1 MAYGQN
7 MNAPMSG
14 LMGLAAMKGRMGDNT
29 LVHVNPMELKAL
41 NAMAGPGGLTQ
52 NPSTGLPEAFKIKD
66 ILPVLGAI
74 AAPYAIPFM
83 MGGAAAGT
91 ALTGLAGAAA
101 AGGGAAAGTALAGG
115 NREEIL
121 TSGLVTGLTAG
132 ALGGAGSGGAKGTV
146 AGLEKGAGVTSTS
159 ALPSIAPAPITSA
172 STEAAKTLAQQ
183 QAVTTAAPA
192 AQGFLTDF
200 ATKSVGLPA
209 GQALTE
215 AGKNAALKTIGK
227 QTLGSGL
234 AAAATSPA
242 MFDVPAP
249 PKGVAPPTT
258 VPSTQMTQTASA
270 ADIDRF
276 IRQGGATP
284 QFFSYSPV
292 QIPAQFGGMT
302 KKEGGSMGD
311 GPATYMAQGGDAS
324 ESGMFAGMVE
334 APEGDGMSDNVSFEV
349 VGDPEIKQAML
360 SPDEY
365 VMDAF
370 TVAALGNGSSDAGAA
385 KLDDFRKA
393 LREKVYGKEAQ
404 PKQVDGAKEL
414 SRLT

>member
-29 LVHVNPMELKAL
+29 LVHVNPMELKTL

-52 NPSTGLPEAFKIKD
+52 NPSTGLPEAFKLKD

-74 AAPYAIPFM
+74 AMPFAAPAMFGAAGLGGLASNAAIM
-83 MGGAAAGT
+83 SGIGGAT
-91 ALTGLAGAAA
+91 
-101 AGGGAAAGTALAGG
+101 GTALAGG
-115 NREEIL
+115 NKEEIL
-121 TSGLVTGLTAG
+121 TSGITSGLTAG
-132 ALGGAGSGGAKGTV
+132 LTGGFGSKGPTDVVKAGTFEPGKITASNIGEGFKPFPKDLNPKIAESLTSR
-146 AGLEKGAGVTSTS
+146 AGKE
-159 ALPSIAPAPITSA
+159 SIA
-172 STEAAKTLAQQ
+172 
-183 QAVTTAAPA
+183 QAVNPISYATPTLKQSAA
-192 AQGFLTDF
+192 T
-200 ATKSVGLPA
+200 
-209 GQALTE
+209 
-215 AGKNAALKTIGK
+215 
-227 QTLGSGL
+227 GL

-292 QIPAQFGGMT
+292 QIPAQFGGMAA
-302 KKEGGSMGD
+302 EGGSMGD
-311 GPATYMAQGGDAS
+311 VPATYMAKGGDT
-324 ESGMFAGMVE
+324 GMFSGMVE

-370 TVAALGNGSSDAGAA
+370 TVAALGNGSSDAGAE

-414 SRLT
+414 SQLT

>member
-29 LVHVNPMELKAL
+29 LVHVNPMELKTL

-52 NPSTGLPEAFKIKD
+52 NPSTGLPEAFKLKD

-74 AAPYAIPFM
+74 AMPFAAPAMFGAAGLGGLASNAAIM
-83 MGGAAAGT
+83 SGIGGAT
-91 ALTGLAGAAA
+91 
-101 AGGGAAAGTALAGG
+101 GTALAGG
-115 NREEIL
+115 NKEEIL
-121 TSGLVTGLTAG
+121 TSGITSGLTAG
-132 ALGGAGSGGAKGTV
+132 LTGGFGSKGPTDVVKAGTFEPGKITASNIGEGFKPFPKDLNPKIAES
-146 AGLEKGAGVTSTS
+146 LTSKVGKE
-159 ALPSIAPAPITSA
+159 SIA
-172 STEAAKTLAQQ
+172 
-183 QAVTTAAPA
+183 QAVNPISY
-192 AQGFLTDF
+192 
-200 ATKSVGLPA
+200 ATPTLKQSVA
-209 GQALTE
+209 T
-215 AGKNAALKTIGK
+215 
-227 QTLGSGL
+227 GL

-292 QIPAQFGGMT
+292 QIPAQFGGMAA
-302 KKEGGSMGD
+302 EGGSMGD
-311 GPATYMAQGGDAS
+311 VPATYMAKGGDT
-324 ESGMFAGMVE
+324 GMFSGMVE

-370 TVAALGNGSSDAGAA
+370 TVAALGNGSSDAGAE

-414 SRLT
+414 SKLT

>member
-29 LVHVNPMELKAL
+29 LVHVNPTELKTL

-52 NPSTGLPEAFKIKD
+52 NPATGLPEAFKIKD
-66 ILPVLGAI
+66 LLPVLGAI
-74 AAPYAIPFM
+74 AMPIAAPALLGGAAATGLGALATNTALM
-83 MGGAAAGT
+83 SGVGAAAGT
-91 ALTGLAGAAA
+91 AL
-101 AGGGAAAGTALAGG
+101 GGG
-115 NREEIL
+115 NKEEIL
-121 TSGLVTGLTAG
+121 TSGITTGLTAG
-132 ALGGAGSGGAKGTV
+132 LTGGFGNKGSKLSDAASTV
-146 AGLEKGAGVTSTS
+146 ADPSYKAG
-159 ALPSIAPAPITSA
+159 
-172 STEAAKTLAQQ
+172 
-183 QAVTTAAPA
+183 
-192 AQGFLTDF
+192 
-200 ATKSVGLPA
+200 
-209 GQALTE
+209 ALTKTGAAESLGSSMSSTNMIGNTPIPLPRPDSAASIFSDAAIKE
-215 AGKNAALKTIGK
+215 AGARELKSRAA
-227 QTLGSGL
+227 SGL

-292 QIPAQFGGMT
+292 QIPAQFGGMAA
-302 KKEGGSMGD
+302 EGGSMGD
-311 GPATYMAQGGDAS
+311 VPATYMAKGGDT
-324 ESGMFAGMVE
+324 GMFSGMVE

-370 TVAALGNGSSDAGAA
+370 TVAALGNGSSDAGAE

-414 SRLT
+414 SRLA

>member
-66 ILPVLGAI
+66 ILPVLG
-74 AAPYAIPFM
+74 
-83 MGGAAAGT
+83 
-91 ALTGLAGAAA
+91 GLAGAALL
-101 AGGGAAAGTALAGG
+101 GPAAAGLLAKAGITSAGAATGIATGLGTTGGALLKGDSL
-115 NREEIL
+115 EEAAMQ
-121 TSGLVTGLTAG
+121 GLGSGLTAG
-132 ALGGAGSGGAKGTV
+132 IMTPGSGGGIGQEAISNIPKEELAKMSSKEITKAGTTAFRAGV
-146 AGLEKGAGVTSTS
+146 DDLAGEGLKQKAMFGLKTAGLK
-159 ALPSIAPAPITSA
+159 
-172 STEAAKTLAQQ
+172 
-183 QAVTTAAPA
+183 
-192 AQGFLTDF
+192 
-200 ATKSVGLPA
+200 
-209 GQALTE
+209 
-215 AGKNAALKTIGK
+215 
-227 QTLGSGL
+227 GL
-234 AAAATSPA
+234 AGGAAGAIATNPA
-242 MFDVPAP
+242 MYEMPKEPTYTP
-249 PKGVAPPTT
+249 PST
-258 VPSTQMTQTASA
+258 VPYTERTQTASKE
-270 ADIDRF
+270 DIDRY
-276 IRQGGATP
+276 IRQGGSTP
-284 QFFSYSPV
+284 QFFNYSPT

-311 GPATYMAQGGDAS
+311 GPATYMAQGGDTS

-385 KLDDFRKA
+385 KLDEFRKA

-414 SRLT
+414 SRLA

>member
-29 LVHVNPMELKAL
+29 LVHVNPTELKTL
-41 NAMAGPGGLTQ
+41 NALAGPGGLTQ

-66 ILPVLGAI
+66 LLPVLGAVAMPF
-74 AAPYAIPFM
+74 AAPAIF
-83 MGGAAAGT
+83 GA
-91 ALTGLAGAAA
+91 TGLAGLAGNAALMSGI
-101 AGGGAAAGTALAGG
+101 GGAAGTALAGG
-115 NREEIL
+115 NKEEIL
-121 TSGLVTGLTAG
+121 TSGITSGVTAGLTGGGFGSSADKIAAASEAVGKTGYEAG
-132 ALGGAGSGGAKGTV
+132 KL
-146 AGLEKGAGVTSTS
+146 
-159 ALPSIAPAPITSA
+159 A
-172 STEAAKTLAQQ
+172 STEVAKGLGQSIAD
-183 QAVTTAAPA
+183 TTKQEIA
-192 AQGFLTDF
+192 
-200 ATKSVGLPA
+200 SNVA
-209 GQALTE
+209 GELGKQALKS
-215 AGKNAALKTIGK
+215 GAAT
-227 QTLGSGL
+227 GL
-234 AAAATSPA
+234 AAAATSPG

-258 VPSTQMTQTASA
+258 VPTTQMTQTASA

-284 QFFSYSPV
+284 QFFNYSPA
-292 QIPAQFGGMT
+292 QIPAQFGGVA
-302 KKEGGSMGD
+302 KEGGSMGD
-311 GPATYMAQGGDAS
+311 VPATYIAQGGDTS
-324 ESGMFAGMVE
+324 ESGMFSGMVE

-370 TVAALGNGSSDAGAA
+370 TVAALGNGSSDAGA
-385 KLDDFRKA
+385 KQLDDFRLA

-414 SRLT
+414 SRLA

>member
-29 LVHVNPMELKAL
+29 LVHVNPMELKTL
-41 NAMAGPGGLTQ
+41 NALAGPGGLTQ
-52 NPSTGLPEAFKIKD
+52 NPVTGLPEAFKIKD
-66 ILPVLGAI
+66 LLPVLLGV
-74 AAPYAIPFM
+74 AAPFAPLL
-83 MGGAAAGT
+83 MGGS

-101 AGGGAAAGTALAGG
+101 AGAGSAAGTALAGG

-121 TSGLVTGLTAG
+121 MSGLASGLTAG
-132 ALGGAGSGGAKGTV
+132 LTGGAAK
-146 AGLEKGAGVTSTS
+146 AGEKAVLE
-159 ALPSIAPAPITSA
+159 
-172 STEAAKTLAQQ
+172 
-183 QAVTTAAPA
+183 
-192 AQGFLTDF
+192 
-200 ATKSVGLPA
+200 ATKEGTLKA
-209 GQALTE
+209 GAE
-215 AGKNAALKTIGK
+215 GIG
-227 QTLGSGL
+227 QTLGSKIGGTALGSGTGEVAKALGTQTFADTASAIGAEKIAQKAIGDQLIKRGAATGL

-242 MFDVPAP
+242 MFDVPAGP
-249 PKGVAPPTT
+249 QGVAPPTT
-258 VPSTQMTQTASA
+258 VPRTEMTQTASKE
-270 ADIDRF
+270 DIDRY

-292 QIPAQFGGMT
+292 QIPAQFVA
-302 KKEGGSMGD
+302 EGGSMGD
-311 GPATYMAQGGDAS
+311 APATYMAQGGDT
-324 ESGMFAGMVE
+324 GMFSGMVE

-349 VGDPEIKQAML
+349 VGDPQIKQAML

-370 TVAALGNGSSDAGAA
+370 TVAALGNGSSDAGAE
-385 KLDDFRKA
+385 KLDNFRLA

>member
-29 LVHVNPMELKAL
+29 LVHVNPMELKTLDAL
-41 NAMAGPGGLTQ
+41 AGPGGLTQ
-52 NPSTGLPEAFKIKD
+52 NPVTGLPEAFKIKD
-66 ILPVLGAI
+66 LLPVLLGV
-74 AAPYAIPFM
+74 AAPFAPLL
-83 MGGAAAGT
+83 MGGS

-101 AGGGAAAGTALAGG
+101 AGAGSAAGTALAGG

-121 TSGLVTGLTAG
+121 MSGLASGLTAG
-132 ALGGAGSGGAKGTV
+132 LTGGTGKAAEKAVLEATKEGTLKAGASGIGQSLGAASASAGELGKALGTQTFKDMATAKG
-146 AGLEKGAGVTSTS
+146 AEQIAQKAIGDQLIKRGA
-159 ALPSIAPAPITSA
+159 
-172 STEAAKTLAQQ
+172 
-183 QAVTTAAPA
+183 
-192 AQGFLTDF
+192 
-200 ATKSVGLPA
+200 AT
-209 GQALTE
+209 
-215 AGKNAALKTIGK
+215 
-227 QTLGSGL
+227 GL

-242 MFDVPAP
+242 MFDVPAG

-258 VPSTQMTQTASA
+258 VPATQMTQTASKE
-270 ADIDRF
+270 DIDRY

-292 QIPAQFGGMT
+292 QIPAQFGGMAA
-302 KKEGGSMGD
+302 EGGSMGD
-311 GPATYMAQGGDAS
+311 VPATYMAQGGDT
-324 ESGMFAGMVE
+324 GMFSGMVE

-349 VGDPEIKQAML
+349 VGDPQIKQAML

-370 TVAALGNGSSDAGAA
+370 TVAALGNGSSDAGAE
-385 KLDDFRKA
+385 KLDDFRLA

>member
-29 LVHVNPMELKAL
+29 LVHVNPTELKTL

-52 NPSTGLPEAFKIKD
+52 NPSTGLPEAFKLKD

-74 AAPYAIPFM
+74 AMPFAAPAMFGAAGLGGLASNAAIM
-83 MGGAAAGT
+83 SGIGGAT
-91 ALTGLAGAAA
+91 
-101 AGGGAAAGTALAGG
+101 GTALAGG
-115 NREEIL
+115 NKEEIL
-121 TSGLVTGLTAG
+121 TSGITSGLTAG
-132 ALGGAGSGGAKGTV
+132 LTGGFGSKGPTDVVKAGTFEPGKITASNIGEGFKPFPKDLNPKIAESLTSR
-146 AGLEKGAGVTSTS
+146 AGKE
-159 ALPSIAPAPITSA
+159 SIA
-172 STEAAKTLAQQ
+172 
-183 QAVTTAAPA
+183 QAVNPISYATPTLKQSAA
-192 AQGFLTDF
+192 T
-200 ATKSVGLPA
+200 
-209 GQALTE
+209 
-215 AGKNAALKTIGK
+215 
-227 QTLGSGL
+227 GL

-292 QIPAQFGGMT
+292 QIPAQFGGMAA
-302 KKEGGSMGD
+302 EGGSMGD
-311 GPATYMAQGGDAS
+311 VPATYMAKGGDT
-324 ESGMFAGMVE
+324 GMFSGMVE

-370 TVAALGNGSSDAGAA
+370 TVAALGNGSSDAGAE

>member
-29 LVHVNPMELKAL
+29 LVHVNPMELKTL
-41 NAMAGPGGLTQ
+41 NALAGPGGLTQ
-52 NPSTGLPEAFKIKD
+52 NPVTGLPEAFKIKD
-66 ILPVLGAI
+66 LLPALLAVAAPFAVPVALGGAGLGA
-74 AAPYAIPFM
+74 A
-83 MGGAAAGT
+83 T
-91 ALTGLAGAAA
+91 TGLAGAAA
-101 AGGGAAAGTALAGG
+101 AGAGAATGTALAGG
-115 NREEIL
+115 NKEEIL
-121 TSGLVTGLTAG
+121 TSGLLTGLTAG
-132 ALGGAGSGGAKGTV
+132 VLGGAGSGGAKGAAT
-146 AGLEKGAGVTSTS
+146 GLEKGAGVTSAIPS
-159 ALPSIAPAPITSA
+159 AAPVPITSA
-172 STEAAKTLAQQ
+172 STQAAKTLAQE
-183 QAVTTAAPA
+183 QALKATTTP
-192 AQGFLTDF
+192 GFLTDL

-215 AGKNAALKTIGK
+215 AGKSAALKTIGK
-227 QTLGSGL
+227 QAVGSGL

-242 MFDVPAP
+242 MFDVPAG

-258 VPSTQMTQTASA
+258 VPRTEMTQTASKE
-270 ADIDRF
+270 DIDRY

-292 QIPAQFGGMT
+292 QIPAQFVA
-302 KKEGGSMGD
+302 EGGSMGD
-311 GPATYMAQGGDAS
+311 APATYMAQGGDT
-324 ESGMFAGMVE
+324 GMFSGMVE

-349 VGDPEIKQAML
+349 VGDPQIKQAML

-370 TVAALGNGSSDAGAA
+370 TVAALGNGSSDAGAE
-385 KLDDFRKA
+385 KLDEFRKA

>member
-14 LMGLAAMKGRMGDNT
+14 LMGLAAMKGRMGDST
-29 LVHVNPMELKAL
+29 LVHVNPMELKTL

-52 NPSTGLPEAFKIKD
+52 NPSTGLPEAFKLKD

-74 AAPYAIPFM
+74 AMPFAAPAMF
-83 MGGAAAGT
+83 GGT
-91 ALTGLAGAAA
+91 ALASLAGNAALMSGV
-101 AGGGAAAGTALAGG
+101 GGAAGTALAGG

-121 TSGLVTGLTAG
+121 GSGITSGLTAG
-132 ALGGAGSGGAKGTV
+132 LTGGFGSSADKVAKAGEAISQTGYEASKLAGTGLAEGLGQSIGKTAGADV
-146 AGLEKGAGVTSTS
+146 VES
-159 ALPSIAPAPITSA
+159 ALAKELGAQAIKTG
-172 STEAAKTLAQQ
+172 AAT
-183 QAVTTAAPA
+183 
-192 AQGFLTDF
+192 
-200 ATKSVGLPA
+200 
-209 GQALTE
+209 
-215 AGKNAALKTIGK
+215 
-227 QTLGSGL
+227 GL

-242 MFDVPAP
+242 MYDIPAP

-258 VPSTQMTQTASA
+258 VPSTQMTQTASS

-284 QFFSYSPV
+284 QFFNYSPV

-311 GPATYMAQGGDAS
+311 VPATYMAKGGDT
-324 ESGMFAGMVE
+324 GMFSGMVE

-370 TVAALGNGSSDAGAA
+370 TVAALGNGSSDAGAE
-385 KLDDFRKA
+385 KLDEFRKA

>member
-14 LMGLAAMKGRMGDNT
+14 LMGLAAMKGRMGDST
-29 LVHVNPMELKAL
+29 LVHVNPMELKTL

-52 NPSTGLPEAFKIKD
+52 NPTTGLPEAFKIKD

-101 AGGGAAAGTALAGG
+101 AGGGAA
-115 NREEIL
+115 I
-121 TSGLVTGLTAG
+121 G
-132 ALGGAGSGGAKGTV
+132 AKLGGASTNEALTQGLTSAVTAGMFGGLGDAAKTAGSV
-146 AGLEKGAGVTSTS
+146 EKGAGIV
-159 ALPSIAPAPITSA
+159 AEGA
-172 STEAAKTLAQQ
+172 
-183 QAVTTAAPA
+183 
-192 AQGFLTDF
+192 
-200 ATKSVGLPA
+200 
-209 GQALTE
+209 
-215 AGKNAALKTIGK
+215 
-227 QTLGSGL
+227 SGL
-234 AAAATSPA
+234 AGEAAGEGITTNLASRAFEQAGGEGLLTQAGADAVKSQLAKQATGA
-242 MFDVPAP
+242 GLGAIAGAP
-249 PKGVAPPTT
+249 IPLPEQSTYTPPST

-292 QIPAQFGGMT
+292 QIPAQFGGMAA
-302 KKEGGSMGD
+302 EGGSMGD
-311 GPATYMAQGGDAS
+311 VPATYMAKGGDT
-324 ESGMFAGMVE
+324 GMFSGMVE

-370 TVAALGNGSSDAGAA
+370 TVAALGNGSSDAGAE

>member
-52 NPSTGLPEAFKIKD
+52 NPVTGLPEAFKIKD
-66 ILPVLGAI
+66 ILPVLGGI
-74 AAPYAIPFM
+74 
-83 MGGAAAGT
+83 
-91 ALTGLAGAAA
+91 AGAALLGPA
-101 AGGGAAAGTALAGG
+101 AAAALGKIGITSAGAVTGVATGLGTTGGALLKGDSLEEAAMQ
-115 NREEIL
+115 
-121 TSGLVTGLTAG
+121 GLGSGLTAG
-132 ALGGAGSGGAKGTV
+132 MLTPGGGGGVGKEAVSQLSESAAKELGEEGLRKYGEQAFKTGIKSLADEGLAETAKFGLKTAGLKGIAGGA
-146 AGLEKGAGVTSTS
+146 AG
-159 ALPSIAPAPITSA
+159 
-172 STEAAKTLAQQ
+172 
-183 QAVTTAAPA
+183 
-192 AQGFLTDF
+192 
-200 ATKSVGLPA
+200 
-209 GQALTE
+209 
-215 AGKNAALKTIGK
+215 AAL
-227 QTLGSGL
+227 SN
-234 AAAATSPA
+234 PA
-242 MFDVPAP
+242 MYEIPKEPTYTP
-249 PKGVAPPTT
+249 PST
-258 VPSTQMTQTASA
+258 VPVTERTQTASKE
-270 ADIDRF
+270 DIDRY

-284 QFFSYSPV
+284 QFFNYSPA
-292 QIPAQFGGMT
+292 QIPVEFGGIA
-302 KKEGGSMGD
+302 KEGGSMGD
-311 GPATYMAQGGDAS
+311 VPATYMAQGGDTS
-324 ESGMFAGMVE
+324 ESGMFSGMVE

-370 TVAALGNGSSDAGAA
+370 TVAALGNGSSDAGAE
-385 KLDDFRKA
+385 KLDNFRKA

>member
-29 LVHVNPMELKAL
+29 LVHVNPMELKTL

-52 NPSTGLPEAFKIKD
+52 NPSTGLPEAFKLKD

-74 AAPYAIPFM
+74 AMPFAAPAMFGAAGLGGLASNAAIM
-83 MGGAAAGT
+83 SGIGGAT
-91 ALTGLAGAAA
+91 
-101 AGGGAAAGTALAGG
+101 GTALAGG
-115 NREEIL
+115 NKEEIL
-121 TSGLVTGLTAG
+121 TSGITSGLTAG
-132 ALGGAGSGGAKGTV
+132 LTGGFGSKGPTDVVKAGTFEPGKITASNIGEGFKPFPKDLNPKIAES
-146 AGLEKGAGVTSTS
+146 LTSKVGKE
-159 ALPSIAPAPITSA
+159 SIA
-172 STEAAKTLAQQ
+172 
-183 QAVTTAAPA
+183 QAVNPISY
-192 AQGFLTDF
+192 
-200 ATKSVGLPA
+200 ATPTLKQSVA
-209 GQALTE
+209 T
-215 AGKNAALKTIGK
+215 
-227 QTLGSGL
+227 GL
-234 AAAATSPA
+234 AAAATSPG
-242 MFDVPAP
+242 MYDIPKQPTYAP
-249 PKGVAPPTT
+249 PST
-258 VPSTQMTQTASA
+258 VPYTERTQTASKE
-270 ADIDRF
+270 DIDRY
-276 IRQGGATP
+276 IRQGGSTP
-284 QFFSYSPV
+284 QFFNYSPT

-311 GPATYMAQGGDAS
+311 GPAIYMAQGGDAS

-370 TVAALGNGSSDAGAA
+370 TVAALGNGSSDAGAE
-385 KLDDFRKA
+385 KLDNFRLA

>member
-29 LVHVNPMELKAL
+29 LVHVNPMELKTL
-41 NAMAGPGGLTQ
+41 NALAGPGGLTQ
-52 NPSTGLPEAFKIKD
+52 NPVTGLPEAFKIKD

-101 AGGGAAAGTALAGG
+101 AGGGAALGAKLGGASTKEALTQGLTSAVTAGMFGG
-115 NREEIL
+115 LKGAEKVGEKAAEETLKKGVETVSAPTL
-121 TSGLVTGLTAG
+121 TSGLGQKALGQAAEENIAKTILDSSASGLTQKAALESAKTAVGQQVLKQTAG
-132 ALGGAGSGGAKGTV
+132 AGLGAIAGTPIP
-146 AGLEKGAGVTSTS
+146 
-159 ALPSIAPAPITSA
+159 LPEQPTY
-172 STEAAKTLAQQ
+172 T
-183 QAVTTAAPA
+183 
-192 AQGFLTDF
+192 
-200 ATKSVGLPA
+200 
-209 GQALTE
+209 
-215 AGKNAALKTIGK
+215 
-227 QTLGSGL
+227 
-234 AAAATSPA
+234 
-242 MFDVPAP
+242 P
-249 PKGVAPPTT
+249 PST
-258 VPSTQMTQTASA
+258 VPVTQTTQTASA

-276 IRQGGATP
+276 IRQGGPTP
-284 QFFSYSPV
+284 QFFNYSPA
-292 QIPAQFGGMT
+292 QIPVQFGGMA
-302 KKEGGSMGD
+302 KEGGSMGD
-311 GPATYMAQGGDAS
+311 VPATYMAQGGDT
-324 ESGMFAGMVE
+324 GMFSGMVE

-370 TVAALGNGSSDAGAA
+370 TVAALGNGSSDAGAE
-385 KLDDFRKA
+385 KLDNFRLA

>member
-29 LVHVNPMELKAL
+29 LVHVNPMELKTL

-52 NPSTGLPEAFKIKD
+52 NPSTGLPEAFKLKD

-74 AAPYAIPFM
+74 AMPFAAPAMFGAAGLGGLASNAAIM
-83 MGGAAAGT
+83 SGIGGAT
-91 ALTGLAGAAA
+91 
-101 AGGGAAAGTALAGG
+101 GTALAGG
-115 NREEIL
+115 NKEEIL
-121 TSGLVTGLTAG
+121 TSGITSGLTAG
-132 ALGGAGSGGAKGTV
+132 LTGGFGSKGPTDVVKAGTFEPGKITASNIGEGFKPFPKDLNPKIAESLTSR
-146 AGLEKGAGVTSTS
+146 AGKE
-159 ALPSIAPAPITSA
+159 SIA
-172 STEAAKTLAQQ
+172 
-183 QAVTTAAPA
+183 QAVNPISYATPTLKQSAA
-192 AQGFLTDF
+192 T
-200 ATKSVGLPA
+200 
-209 GQALTE
+209 
-215 AGKNAALKTIGK
+215 
-227 QTLGSGL
+227 GL

-292 QIPAQFGGMT
+292 QIPAQFGGMAA
-302 KKEGGSMGD
+302 EGGSMGD
-311 GPATYMAQGGDAS
+311 VPATYMAKGGDT
-324 ESGMFAGMVE
+324 GMFSGMVE

-370 TVAALGNGSSDAGAA
+370 TVAALGNGSSDAGAE
-385 KLDDFRKA
+385 KLDNFRLA

-414 SRLT
+414 SRLA

>member
-29 LVHVNPMELKAL
+29 LVHVNPTELKTL

-66 ILPVLGAI
+66 LLPVLGAV
-74 AAPYAIPFM
+74 ALPFAPM
-83 MGGAAAGT
+83 LMGGAA
-91 ALTGLAGAAA
+91 LTGLTGAAA
-101 AGGGAAAGTALAGG
+101 AGVGGAAGTALAGG
-115 NREEIL
+115 NSDEILMSGL
-121 TSGLVTGLTAG
+121 TSGLTAGMLGGTGSAAKEAVTAGIKDETIAAGASGIGQSLGSIAAAPSEVSKAIVAGVGEKGLTDA
-132 ALGGAGSGGAKGTV
+132 ALT
-146 AGLEKGAGVTSTS
+146 KGAQSVAEKAIGDQ
-159 ALPSIAPAPITSA
+159 LIKR
-172 STEAAKTLAQQ
+172 AAGT
-183 QAVTTAAPA
+183 
-192 AQGFLTDF
+192 
-200 ATKSVGLPA
+200 
-209 GQALTE
+209 
-215 AGKNAALKTIGK
+215 
-227 QTLGSGL
+227 GL

-292 QIPAQFGGMT
+292 QIPAQFGGMAA
-302 KKEGGSMGD
+302 EGGSMGD
-311 GPATYMAQGGDAS
+311 VPATYMAKGGDT
-324 ESGMFAGMVE
+324 GMFSGMVE

-370 TVAALGNGSSDAGAA
+370 TVAALGNGSSDAGAE

-414 SRLT
+414 SQLT

>member
-52 NPSTGLPEAFKIKD
+52 NPTTGLPEAFKIKD
-66 ILPVLGAI
+66 LLPVLGAVAMPF
-74 AAPYAIPFM
+74 AAPAIF
-83 MGGAAAGT
+83 AG
-91 ALTGLAGAAA
+91 TGLAGLAGNAALMSGI
-101 AGGGAAAGTALAGG
+101 GGAAGTALAGG
-115 NREEIL
+115 NKKEIL
-121 TSGLVTGLTAG
+121 TSGITSGVTAGLT
-132 ALGGAGSGGAKGTV
+132 GGFGS
-146 AGLEKGAGVTSTS
+146 S
-159 ALPSIAPAPITSA
+159 ADKIAAA
-172 STEAAKTLAQQ
+172 SEAVGKT
-183 QAVTTAAPA
+183 
-192 AQGFLTDF
+192 GY
-200 ATKSVGLPA
+200 
-209 GQALTE
+209 E
-215 AGKNAALKTIGK
+215 AGKLASSGLAKGLGQSIADTTKQSIASNVAGELGAQALKSGAAT
-227 QTLGSGL
+227 GL

-242 MFDVPAP
+242 MFDVPAG

-258 VPSTQMTQTASA
+258 VPTTQMTQTASTE
-270 ADIDRF
+270 DIDRF

-284 QFFSYSPV
+284 QFFNYSPV

-311 GPATYMAQGGDAS
+311 GPATYIAQGGDTS
-324 ESGMFAGMVE
+324 ESGMFSGMVE

-370 TVAALGNGSSDAGAA
+370 TVAALGNGSSDAGAK
-385 KLDDFRKA
+385 KLDNFRLA

-414 SRLT
+414 SRLA

>member
-14 LMGLAAMKGRMGDNT
+14 LMGLAAMNGRMGDNT

-41 NAMAGPGGLTQ
+41 NAMAGPDGLTQ

-66 ILPVLGAI
+66 ILPILGAVAMPF
-74 AAPYAIPFM
+74 AAPAIF
-83 MGGAAAGT
+83 AG
-91 ALTGLAGAAA
+91 TGLAGLAGNAALMSGI
-101 AGGGAAAGTALAGG
+101 GGAAGTALAGG
-115 NREEIL
+115 NKKEIL
-121 TSGLVTGLTAG
+121 TSGITSGVTAGLTGGFGSSADKVAKAGEAISQTGYEASKLAGTGIAEGLGQSIGKTAG
-132 ALGGAGSGGAKGTV
+132 ADVIES
-146 AGLEKGAGVTSTS
+146 
-159 ALPSIAPAPITSA
+159 
-172 STEAAKTLAQQ
+172 TLAKELGA
-183 QAVTTAAPA
+183 QAIKSGAA
-192 AQGFLTDF
+192 T
-200 ATKSVGLPA
+200 
-209 GQALTE
+209 
-215 AGKNAALKTIGK
+215 
-227 QTLGSGL
+227 GL

-242 MFDVPAP
+242 MFDVPTP

-284 QFFSYSPV
+284 QFFNYSPV
-292 QIPAQFGGMT
+292 QIPAQFGGMAA
-302 KKEGGSMGD
+302 EGGSMGD
-311 GPATYMAQGGDAS
+311 VPATYMAQGGDT
-324 ESGMFAGMVE
+324 GMFSGMVE

-349 VGDPEIKQAML
+349 VGDPQIKQAML

-370 TVAALGNGSSDAGAA
+370 TVAALGNGSSDAGAE
-385 KLDDFRKA
+385 KLDNFRLA

-404 PKQVDGAKEL
+404 PKQVDGAKEI
-414 SRLT
+414 SRLA

>member
-29 LVHVNPMELKAL
+29 LVHVNPMELKTLDAL
-41 NAMAGPGGLTQ
+41 AGPGGLTQ
-52 NPSTGLPEAFKIKD
+52 NPVTGLPEAFKIKD
-66 ILPVLGAI
+66 LLPVLLGV
-74 AAPYAIPFM
+74 AAPFAPLLV
-83 MGGAAAGT
+83 GGSALVGLPAAVAAGAGAATGT
-91 ALTGLAGAAA
+91 ALT
-101 AGGGAAAGTALAGG
+101 GG

-121 TSGLVTGLTAG
+121 MSGLASGLTAG
-132 ALGGAGSGGAKGTV
+132 LTGGTAKAGEKAV
-146 AGLEKGAGVTSTS
+146 LE
-159 ALPSIAPAPITSA
+159 
-172 STEAAKTLAQQ
+172 
-183 QAVTTAAPA
+183 
-192 AQGFLTDF
+192 
-200 ATKSVGLPA
+200 ATKEGTLKA
-209 GQALTE
+209 GAE
-215 AGKNAALKTIGK
+215 GIG
-227 QTLGSGL
+227 QTLGSKIGGTALGSGTGEVAKALGTQTFADTASAIGAEQIAQKAIGDQLIKRGAATGL

-242 MFDVPAP
+242 MFDVPAG

-258 VPSTQMTQTASA
+258 VPATQMTQTASKE
-270 ADIDRF
+270 DIDRY

-292 QIPAQFGGMT
+292 QIPAQFGGMAA
-302 KKEGGSMGD
+302 EGGSMGD
-311 GPATYMAQGGDAS
+311 VPATYMAQGGDT
-324 ESGMFAGMVE
+324 GMFSGMVE

-349 VGDPEIKQAML
+349 VGDPQIKQAML

-370 TVAALGNGSSDAGAA
+370 TVAALGNGSSDAGAE
-385 KLDDFRKA
+385 KLDNFRLA

-414 SRLT
+414 SRHT

>member
-52 NPSTGLPEAFKIKD
+52 NPTTGLPEAFKIKD

-74 AAPYAIPFM
+74 AMPIAAPALL
-83 MGGAAAGT
+83 GGAAATGLGALATNT
-91 ALTGLAGAAA
+91 ALMSGV
-101 AGGGAAAGTALAGG
+101 GAAAGTALAGG
-115 NREEIL
+115 NKEEIL
-121 TSGLVTGLTAG
+121 TSGITTGLTAG
-132 ALGGAGSGGAKGTV
+132 LTGGFGNKGSKLADAASTV
-146 AGLEKGAGVTSTS
+146 ADPSYKAG
-159 ALPSIAPAPITSA
+159 
-172 STEAAKTLAQQ
+172 
-183 QAVTTAAPA
+183 
-192 AQGFLTDF
+192 
-200 ATKSVGLPA
+200 
-209 GQALTE
+209 ALTKTGAAESLGSSMSSTNMIGNTPIPLPRPDSAASIFSDAAIKE
-215 AGKNAALKTIGK
+215 AGARELKSRAA
-227 QTLGSGL
+227 SGL

-242 MFDVPAP
+242 MFDVPKQPTYTP
-249 PKGVAPPTT
+249 PST
-258 VPSTQMTQTASA
+258 VPATQKTQTASA
-270 ADIDRF
+270 EDIDRF

-284 QFFSYSPV
+284 QFFSYSP
-292 QIPAQFGGMT
+292 AQLGVTFGGMA
-302 KKEGGSMGD
+302 KEGGSMGD
-311 GPATYMAQGGDAS
+311 VPATYMAQGGDTS
-324 ESGMFAGMVE
+324 ESGMFSGMVE

-349 VGDPEIKQAML
+349 VGDPQIKQAML

-370 TVAALGNGSSDAGAA
+370 TVAALGNGSSDAGAK
-385 KLDDFRKA
+385 KLDNFRLA

-414 SRLT
+414 SRLA

>member
-7 MNAPMSG
+7 MDAPMSG

-29 LVHVNPMELKAL
+29 LVHVNPMELKTL
-41 NAMAGPGGLTQ
+41 NALAGPGGLTQ

-66 ILPVLGAI
+66 LLPVLGAV
-74 AAPYAIPFM
+74 ALPFAPLI
-83 MGGAAAGT
+83 MGGS

-101 AGGGAAAGTALAGG
+101 AGVGGAAGTALAGG

-121 TSGLVTGLTAG
+121 TSGLTSGLTAG
-132 ALGGAGSGGAKGTV
+132 MLGGTGNAAKEAVAGAAKDGTLKAGASGIGQSLGAVSAPAGELGKALGTQTFKDMATAKGAEQIAQKAIGDQLIKRGV
-146 AGLEKGAGVTSTS
+146 AT
-159 ALPSIAPAPITSA
+159 
-172 STEAAKTLAQQ
+172 
-183 QAVTTAAPA
+183 
-192 AQGFLTDF
+192 
-200 ATKSVGLPA
+200 
-209 GQALTE
+209 
-215 AGKNAALKTIGK
+215 
-227 QTLGSGL
+227 GL

-249 PKGVAPPTT
+249 PQGVAPPTT
-258 VPSTQMTQTASA
+258 VPTTQMTQTASTE
-270 ADIDRF
+270 DIDRF

-284 QFFSYSPV
+284 QFFNYSPA
-292 QIPAQFGGMT
+292 QIPAQFGGMAA
-302 KKEGGSMGD
+302 EGGSMGD
-311 GPATYMAQGGDAS
+311 VPATYMAQGGDT
-324 ESGMFAGMVE
+324 GMFSGMVE
-334 APEGDGMSDNVSFEV
+334 APQGDGMSDNVSFEV

-370 TVAALGNGSSDAGAA
+370 TVAALGNGSSDAGA
-385 KLDDFRKA
+385 KQLDDFRLA

-414 SRLT
+414 SRLA

>member
-7 MNAPMSG
+7 MDAPMSG

-66 ILPVLGAI
+66 LLPALLAVAAPFAVPVALGGAGLGAATTGGI
-74 AAPYAIPFM
+74 GALAAGA
-83 MGGAAAGT
+83 GAATGT
-91 ALTGLAGAAA
+91 ALT
-101 AGGGAAAGTALAGG
+101 GG

-121 TSGLVTGLTAG
+121 MSGLASGLTAG
-132 ALGGAGSGGAKGTV
+132 LTGGLDKAASG
-146 AGLEKGAGVTSTS
+146 
-159 ALPSIAPAPITSA
+159 
-172 STEAAKTLAQQ
+172 
-183 QAVTTAAPA
+183 AVTTGVKEGAIGAGTANVGASGFGQQAGSKLIGDTSSKALTKTITDAGLTGTAKTAATQLGQEA
-192 AQGFLTDF
+192 FAQ
-200 ATKSVGLPA
+200 
-209 GQALTE
+209 QALKR
-215 AGKNAALKTIGK
+215 GAAT
-227 QTLGSGL
+227 GL

-242 MFDVPAP
+242 MFDVPAG
-249 PKGVAPPTT
+249 PKDVAPPTT
-258 VPSTQMTQTASA
+258 VPRTEMTQTASKE
-270 ADIDRF
+270 DIDRY

-284 QFFSYSPV
+284 QFFNYSPA
-292 QIPAQFGGMT
+292 QIPAQFGGMAA
-302 KKEGGSMGD
+302 EGGSMGNV
-311 GPATYMAQGGDAS
+311 PATYMAQGGDT
-324 ESGMFAGMVE
+324 GMFSGMVE
-334 APEGDGMSDNVSFEV
+334 APQGDGMSDNVSFEV

-370 TVAALGNGSSDAGAA
+370 TVAALGNGSSDAGA
-385 KLDDFRKA
+385 KQLDDFRLA

-414 SRLT
+414 SRLA

>member
-1 MAYGQN
+1 
-7 MNAPMSG
+7 
-14 LMGLAAMKGRMGDNT
+14 
-29 LVHVNPMELKAL
+29 MELKAL

-52 NPSTGLPEAFKIKD
+52 NPATGLPEAFKIKD

-83 MGGAAAGT
+83 MGGGA

-101 AGGGAAAGTALAGG
+101 AGGGAALGAKLGGASTDEALTQG
-115 NREEIL
+115 L
-121 TSGLVTGLTAG
+121 TSAVTAGMFGGLKGAESVGTKAAEETLQKGVTSAAGAPTLTSQLGQRVLGQGAEETIAKSILDSSATGLTKQAALQSAKNAVGQQVLKQTAG
-132 ALGGAGSGGAKGTV
+132 AGLGAIAG
-146 AGLEKGAGVTSTS
+146 
-159 ALPSIAPAPITSA
+159 API
-172 STEAAKTLAQQ
+172 
-183 QAVTTAAPA
+183 P
-192 AQGFLTDF
+192 
-200 ATKSVGLPA
+200 LPE
-209 GQALTE
+209 QPTY
-215 AGKNAALKTIGK
+215 T
-227 QTLGSGL
+227 
-234 AAAATSPA
+234 
-242 MFDVPAP
+242 P
-249 PKGVAPPTT
+249 PST

-284 QFFSYSPV
+284 QFFSYSPI

-311 GPATYMAQGGDAS
+311 GPATYMAQGGDTS
-324 ESGMFAGMVE
+324 ESGMFSGIVE

-370 TVAALGNGSSDAGAA
+370 TVAALGNGSSDAGAE